1 MDSRPTFFYLY
12 FVGENPPLFFIL
24 SRHLPVMQ
32 KLEKTKEN
40 NAKGVHAFR
49 RIADEGTRE
58 VRFTE
63 DAVA

>member
-1 MDSRPTFFYLY
+1 MNKERPCELNQKIKRLKTSRD
-12 FVGENPPLFFIL
+12 G
-24 SRHLPVMQ
+24 Q
-32 KLEKTKEN
+32 KLNNREKTKEN